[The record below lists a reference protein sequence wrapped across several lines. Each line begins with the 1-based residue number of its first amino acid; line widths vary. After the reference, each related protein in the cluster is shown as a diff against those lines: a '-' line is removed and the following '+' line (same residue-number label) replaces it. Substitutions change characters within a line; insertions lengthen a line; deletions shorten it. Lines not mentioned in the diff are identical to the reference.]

1 MSQPI
6 KLNCTEVHLCHRC
19 PRLLAYQLQGRGRAW
34 KTGLQ
39 GSGNFPSKI
48 FHNHIAKPF
57 HDSVCQGPNNVV
69 HQAVHTLLQQ
79 QDQDIKDNLFA
90 ILNQHI
96 LDPLLAE
103 KAATLKADQ
112 IIALVE
118 GMSFWNSLLTDF
130 LDKCR
135 NHHKHP
141 DLSALFC
148 RPEQKFSTS
157 IPLGNGSTV
166 QLTGQFDGLLIDQQR
181 KEAVIIEFK
190 GLKPAHTDEDLI
202 QVALYAALLKANTGI
217 MARAMVLYLEE
228 EDKLATYPAETLAG
242 LDDNLKHL
250 LQIAAT
256 TKQIVQQGSGDIL
269 HPPNDP
275 QLCSVCSFAKQCDQ
289 DWGDRTAVSNT
300 KPVPPSPTQKPAQ
313 KPAQASESK
322 PHPVDQSQA
331 QETQERENTKEA
343 EDLLQLLTD
352 TLKAIH
358 LPVQPEGYVL
368 GPRLIRL
375 KIKPLLVKGTTVSK
389 IERRASDLQI
399 ALSTKVP
406 PLIQTGAG
414 HMTID
419 IPRKISTPLTLSEV
433 WERGQDNKPDEAAA
447 FPVGMAVDGTIFWAK
462 LSKAT
467 MTSILVAGTAG
478 SGKSIFLRSAIL
490 GMARNA
496 GPEQLRF
503 TLIDPKLVSFT
514 DLNDLP
520 HLDGQI
526 IYDIEPAL
534 EALEELVTE
543 MERRYQLFADAK
555 VFDIEEYCQ
564 TGKEIPHHVVVI
576 DEYADLMVDKNYKQ
590 EAELCIQR
598 LCQKGRAAG
607 FHVILSTQRPD
618 AKVVTPLIKANLQLK
633 IALKVTTSTN
643 SNVILDTKGAENL
656 MGNGDMLVGGAVP
669 LIRLQGPLA
678 TKSDF
683 MEVGNS

>member
-1 MSQPI
+1 MI

-19 PRLLAYQLQGRGRAW
+19 PRLLAYQLQGRGHAW
-34 KTGLQ
+34 KVGLQ
-39 GSGNFPSKI
+39 GSGNFPGKL
-48 FHNHIAKPF
+48 FHNLIARPF
-57 HDSVCQGPNNVV
+57 HDSICQGPSNVV
-69 HQAVHTLLQQ
+69 HQAVHALLQQ
-79 QDQDIKDNLFA
+79 QDQEITDGLFT
-90 ILNQHI
+90 IINQYI
-96 LDPLLAE
+96 LDPVLAK

-118 GMSFWNSLLTDF
+118 GMHYWNANLSAF
-130 LDKCR
+130 LCKCR
-135 NHHKHP
+135 DHTDSP
-141 DLSALFC
+141 VLADLFC
-148 RPEQKFSTS
+148 RPEQKLLATISLPTTDT
-157 IPLGNGSTV
+157 L
-166 QLTGQFDGLLIDQQR
+166 QLTGQFDSLLIDQQH

-202 QVALYAALLKANTGI
+202 QVALYALLLKKTTGI
-217 MARAMVLYLEE
+217 MASGMVLYLEE
-228 EDKLATYPAETLAG
+228 EDKVATYSAETLAG
-242 LDDNLKHL
+242 MNDNLMHL
-250 LQIAAT
+250 LQIAAE
-256 TKQIVQQGSGDIL
+256 TKQLATQSNDCIL
-269 HPPNDP
+269 RPPNNP
-275 QLCSVCSFAKQCDQ
+275 QLCSLCSFASQCDQ
-289 DWGDRTAVSNT
+289 DWGDRTSTPDLKLVGIPII
-300 KPVPPSPTQKPAQ
+300 KEKEGV
-313 KPAQASESK
+313 E
-322 PHPVDQSQA
+322 
-331 QETQERENTKEA
+331 EA
-343 EDLLQLLTD
+343 EELLQLLTD
-352 TLKAIH
+352 TFKAIR
-358 LPVQPEGYVL
+358 LPVKPEGYVL

-375 KIKPLLVKGTTVSK
+375 KIKPLLAKGTTVAK
-389 IERRASDLQI
+389 IERLAGDLQI

-406 PLIQTGAG
+406 PLIQTAAG

-419 IPRKISTPLTLSEV
+419 IPRKNTTPLTLGEV
-433 WERGQDNKPDEAAA
+433 WELGLANKPNESAT
-447 FPVGMAVDGTIFWAK
+447 FPVGMAVDGTIFWAN

-496 GPEQLRF
+496 SPEQLRF

-526 IYDIEPAL
+526 IYDIEPAV

-564 TGKEIPHHVVVI
+564 LGKEIPHQVVVI
-576 DEYADLMVDKNYKQ
+576 DEYADLMVDKEYKQ
-590 EAELCIQR
+590 EAEVCIQR

-678 TKSDF
+678 TKADLTAV
-683 MEVGNS
+683 M

>member
-1 MSQPI
+1 M
-6 KLNCTEVHLCHRC
+6 
-19 PRLLAYQLQGRGRAW
+19 
-34 KTGLQ
+34 
-39 GSGNFPSKI
+39 
-48 FHNHIAKPF
+48 
-57 HDSVCQGPNNVV
+57 
-69 HQAVHTLLQQ
+69 
-79 QDQDIKDNLFA
+79 
-90 ILNQHI
+90 
-96 LDPLLAE
+96 AE

-118 GMSFWNSLLTDF
+118 GMSFWNSHLADF
-130 LDKCR
+130 LGNCQD
-135 NHHKHP
+135 HHNSP

-157 IPLGNGSTV
+157 IPLSNGSTV
-166 QLTGQFDGLLIDQQR
+166 QLTGQFDSLLIDQQR

-202 QVALYAALLKANTGI
+202 QVALYATLLKANTGI

-228 EDKLATYPAETLAG
+228 QDKVATYPAKTLAG

-250 LQIAAT
+250 LQIAAE
-256 TKQIVQQGSGDIL
+256 TKQKVEQQDQTSPL

-275 QLCSVCSFAKQCDQ
+275 QLCSLCSFAEQCDQ
-289 DWGDRTAVSNT
+289 DWGDRNALPEKEPAET
-300 KPVPPSPTQKPAQ
+300 PPPPPK
-313 KPAQASESK
+313 KKSK
-322 PHPVDQSQA
+322 EA
-331 QETQERENTKEA
+331 TQEA
-343 EDLLQLLTD
+343 EELLTLLTE
-352 TLKAIH
+352 TLKAIR
-358 LPVQPEGYVL
+358 LPVNPEGYVL

-375 KIKPLLVKGTTVSK
+375 KIKPLLIKGTTVAK

-406 PLIQTGAG
+406 PLIQTAAG

-419 IPRKISTPLTLSEV
+419 IPRKNTTPLTLGEV
-433 WERGQDNKPDEAAA
+433 WERGQANMPKEAAA

-478 SGKSIFLRSAIL
+478 SGKSVFLRAAIL

-514 DLNDLP
+514 DLNQLP

-526 IYDIEPAL
+526 IYNIEPAL
-534 EALEELVTE
+534 EALEELITE
-543 MERRYQLFADAK
+543 MERRYQLFADAQ

-564 TGKEIPHHVVVI
+564 TGKEIHHHVVVI
-576 DEYADLMVDKNYKQ
+576 DEYADLMVDKDYKQ
-590 EAELCIQR
+590 DAELCIQR

-643 SNVILDTKGAENL
+643 SKVILDTKGAENL

-669 LIRLQGPLA
+669 LTRLQGPLA
-678 TKSDF
+678 TKTDII
-683 MEVGNS
+683 EVRQSNC

>member
-1 MSQPI
+1 MNQPLV

-19 PRLLAYQLQGRGRAW
+19 PRLLAYQLQGRGHAW
-34 KTGLQ
+34 KVGLQ
-39 GSGNFPSKI
+39 GSGNFPGKL
-48 FHNHIAKPF
+48 FHNLIAKPF
-57 HDSVCQGPNNVV
+57 HDSICQGPNNAM

-79 QDQDIKDNLFA
+79 QDQDIKDGLFA
-90 ILNQHI
+90 IMNQYI
-96 LDPLLAE
+96 LDSVLAE

-118 GMSFWNSLLTDF
+118 GMSFWNSHLAAF
-130 LDKCR
+130 LSKCR
-135 NHHKHP
+135 DHSKSP
-141 DLSALFC
+141 ALSDLFC
-148 RPEQKFSTS
+148 RPEQKLSAR
-157 IPLGNGSTV
+157 IPVTDAGKSMI
-166 QLTGQFDGLLIDQQR
+166 QLTGQFDSLLIDQQH

-190 GLKPAHTDEDLI
+190 GLKPVHTDEDLI
-202 QVALYAALLKANTGI
+202 QVALYASLLKATTGI
-217 MARAMVLYLEE
+217 MASGMVLYLEE
-228 EDKLATYPAETLAG
+228 EDKVATYSAETLAG
-242 LDDNLKHL
+242 MSNNLIHL
-250 LQIAAT
+250 LQIAAE

-269 HPPNDP
+269 GPPNDP
-275 QLCSVCSFAKQCDQ
+275 QLCSVCSFVEQCDQ
-289 DWGDRTAVSNT
+289 DWGDRTAAPTT
-300 KPVPPSPTQKPAQ
+300 KPVLPSAQ
-313 KPAQASESK
+313 NSIQASEPISK
-322 PHPVDQSQA
+322 PKEQNQA
-331 QETQERENTKEA
+331 QEKENTKEA
-343 EDLLQLLTD
+343 EDLLQLLTE

-375 KIKPLLVKGTTVSK
+375 KIKPLLVKGTTVAK

-406 PLIQTGAG
+406 PLIQTAAG
-414 HMTID
+414 YMTID
-419 IPRKISTPLTLSEV
+419 IPRKISAPLTLSEV
-433 WERGQDNKPDEAAA
+433 WERGQGNKPNEVAA
-447 FPVGMAVDGTIFWAK
+447 FPVGMAVDGTIFWAN

-478 SGKSIFLRSAIL
+478 SGKSIFLRAAIL

-496 GPEQLRF
+496 SPDQLRF

-514 DLNDLP
+514 DLNQLP

-543 MERRYQLFADAK
+543 MERRYQLFANAK

-564 TGKEIPHHVVVI
+564 QSKAIHHHVVVI
-576 DEYADLMVDKNYKQ
+576 DEYADLMVDKDYKQ
-590 EAELCIQR
+590 DAELCIQR

-678 TKSDF
+678 TKTDL
-683 MEVGNS
+683 MEVQQG